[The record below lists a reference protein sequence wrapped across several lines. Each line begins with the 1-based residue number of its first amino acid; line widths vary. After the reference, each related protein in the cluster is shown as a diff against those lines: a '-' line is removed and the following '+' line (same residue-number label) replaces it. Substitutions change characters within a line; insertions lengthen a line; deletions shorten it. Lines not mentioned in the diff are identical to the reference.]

1 MKNIILG
8 VTGSI
13 ACYKACDIA
22 NTLTK
27 EGNSVK
33 VVMTEA
39 GTKFVTPLTFRTLTK
54 NKVYTDMFDDDEPEY
69 VAHIRLA
76 EEADLMVIC
85 PASADFIAKAAA
97 GIADDMLT
105 TTYLAYVNK
114 PIIVCPAMNT
124 NMYENP
130 ATQRNLEI
138 LRERG
143 VNIVEPKVAHLACGT
158 TGKGALADLD
168 VIHEAIA
175 EFI

>member
-114 PIIVCPAMNT
+114 PIIVCPVMNT

-143 VNIVEPKVAHLACGT
+143 VTIVEPKVAHLACGT

>member
-130 ATQRNLEI
+130 ATQRNLKI

>member
-130 ATQRNLEI
+130 ATRKNLEI

-168 VIHEAIA
+168 VIHDAIA

>member
-8 VTGSI
+8 VTSSI

-158 TGKGALADLD
+158 TGKGALADPD

>member
-105 TTYLAYVNK
+105 TTYLAYINK
-114 PIIVCPAMNT
+114 PVIVCPAMNT

-130 ATQRNLEI
+130 ATQKNIET

-143 VNIVEPKVAHLACGT
+143 VTIVEPKVAHLACGT
-158 TGKGALADLD
+158 TVKGALADLD
-168 VIHEAIA
+168 VVHDAIA

>member
-124 NMYENP
+124 NM
-130 ATQRNLEI
+130 
-138 LRERG
+138 
-143 VNIVEPKVAHLACGT
+143 
-158 TGKGALADLD
+158 
-168 VIHEAIA
+168 
-175 EFI
+175 

>member
-158 TGKGALADLD
+158 TGKGALADPD

>member
-130 ATQRNLEI
+130 ATQRNLKI

-168 VIHEAIA
+168 VIHDAIA